1 METKCARTGVEN
13 NLSVLIK
20 KRRYSAAL
28 HNVAVIHAPVAA
40 KLDAFRTNFSARVL
54 KSGSGVSLP
63 EPLVLLRQNYCG
75 RGGGVSFGCLFFPPP
90 GCPCPWP

>member
-1 METKCARTGVEN
+1 METKNARTGVEN

-40 KLDAFRTNFSARVL
+40 KLAAFRTKCRARV
-54 KSGSGVSLP
+54 V
-63 EPLVLLRQNYCG
+63 
-75 RGGGVSFGCLFFPPP
+75 
-90 GCPCPWP
+90 